1 MYIDLPNENFYQII
15 EDYEKFLK
23 NEGFIIFIVN
33 SAEFFKST
41 SSDDT
46 QMNLYNSLK
55 SRYNI
60 LQEVFLD
67 EFFKKQTLII
77 AQFINKN

>member
-1 MYIDLPNENFYQII
+1 
-15 EDYEKFLK
+15 
-23 NEGFIIFIVN
+23 
-33 SAEFFKST
+33 
-41 SSDDT
+41 
-46 QMNLYNSLK
+46 MNLYNSLK